1 MLRSHKFNWAEL
13 DRCTLFDML
22 YSAKDKVVNVPFAV
36 YNFHDLIVRHIKAQL
51 PVKASRVYDKKVDP
65 GWAWVGGA
73 YYSDLDADHL
83 QCIEINFSY
92 HDIKDNIKITNHRF
106 KRMCTLF
113 ADTVL
118 HEIIHMRQ
126 FRKRNFKHLPDYA
139 STARREKKRLEQE
152 YLGNNDEIDAYAFNI
167 ACEVLSKADYDH
179 RQAIRL
185 LNEDQKGKRRVG
197 TCWRVY
203 LNAFN
208 HDHNHPIIKR
218 MKKRVAY
225 YLPKAERGRP
235 FRSCDWITR

>member
-1 MLRSHKFNWAEL
+1 
-13 DRCTLFDML
+13 ML
-22 YSAKDKVVNVPFAV
+22 YSARDKVVNVPLAV
-36 YNFHDLIVRHIKAQL
+36 YDFHDILVRHIKSHL
-51 PVKASRVYDKKVDP
+51 PIKASRIYDSQVDQ
-65 GWAWVGGA
+65 GWAWLGGA
-73 YYSDLDADHL
+73 YYSDLDEDGL
-83 QCIEINFSY
+83 QSIEINLAY
-92 HDIKDNIKITNHRF
+92 HSIKDHITISNLRF
-106 KRMCTLF
+106 RRLCTLF

-126 FRKRNFKHLPDYA
+126 FRKRRFKHLPDYA
-139 STARREKKRLEQE
+139 STARREKQRREQE

-167 ACEVLSKADYDH
+167 ACEMLTKADGNY
-179 RQAIRL
+179 AKVIRM
-185 LNEDQKGKRRVG
+185 LNENQKGTRRKT

-225 YLPKAERGRP
+225 YLPKAEKGRP